1 VEGWRGQG
9 RGGVMQAKHL
19 AATMVVTSAD
29 DKVVTTAL
37 HSCLVMFM
45 GMSVA
50 LAVSVW
56 GVYEPWLP

>member
-1 VEGWRGQG
+1 
-9 RGGVMQAKHL
+9 MQAKHL